1 MDFERDRK
9 CIWEGEPWN
18 VSKHVVA
25 LDDFDVSM
33 KPSEIKFRRLPIWFR
48 CDDLP
53 FY

>member
-1 MDFERDRK
+1 MDFERDQK

-33 KPSEIKFRRLPIWFR
+33 KPSEIKFRRLPIWFK